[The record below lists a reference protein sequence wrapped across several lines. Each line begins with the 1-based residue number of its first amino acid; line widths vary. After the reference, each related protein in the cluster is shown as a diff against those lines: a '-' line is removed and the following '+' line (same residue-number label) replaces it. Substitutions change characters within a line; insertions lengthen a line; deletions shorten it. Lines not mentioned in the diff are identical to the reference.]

1 MKYLL
6 IIFFSTAGLMNS
18 EANGQVFISGH
29 SLPELNRVEIHPM
42 PIPLL
47 RSGFQQRYF
56 LPTLPAKEPMPA
68 FLQLTQP
75 KIPQTWSYQDL
86 AFFCRL
92 EVKMGKAANIPIKVR
107 LGEVQYVENMEGKYG
122 DLQQQLGNH

>member
-1 MKYLL
+1 MKYLF
-6 IIFFSTAGLMNS
+6 IIFFTTAGLMS
-18 EANGQVFISGH
+18 IEANGQVFISGH
-29 SLPELNRVEIHPM
+29 SLPELNRAETQTM

-47 RSGFQQRYF
+47 RAGFQQRYF
-56 LPTLPAKEPMPA
+56 LTSLPAKEPMPS
-68 FLQLTQP
+68 FLQPTQP

-92 EVKMGKAANIPIKVR
+92 EVKMEKAANIPIKFR

-122 DLQQQLGNH
+122 DLQQQIGNH